1 MTEPMLYFAYGSNMD
16 PQQMKR
22 RCPSSRF
29 ESVAKLSNYE
39 LAFTLRSQRR
49 RCGVANVLPSKGN
62 NVYGVLYRIN
72 GIRDWKVL
80 DAAEGFRPRYKR
92 GNRYIRTERR
102 EQKLSGFPV
111 IVSAFIYIGLIE
123 KFFSRPNKTYLNQMI
138 KGAKFYQ
145 FPDHYLQSLNT
156 TVYKC

>member
-1 MTEPMLYFAYGSNMD
+1 MLYFAYGSNMD
-16 PQQMKR
+16 PQQMRK

-29 ESVAKLSNYE
+29 ECVAILSNYE

-72 GIRDWKVL
+72 GARDWKLL
-80 DAAEGFRPRYKR
+80 DAAEGFEPRYKR
-92 GNRYIRTERR
+92 GNRYIRTECRV
-102 EQKLSGFPV
+102 QKLSGYPKF
-111 IVSAFIYIGLIE
+111 IRAFIYIGLIE
-123 KFFSRPNKTYLNQMI
+123 NFFPQPNKAYLNQMI

-145 FPDHYLQSLNT
+145 FPDHYLQSLNKLM
-156 TVYKC
+156 YKCELL

>member
-1 MTEPMLYFAYGSNMD
+1 MLYFAYGSNMD

-62 NVYGVLYRIN
+62 HVYGVLYRIN
-72 GIRDWKVL
+72 GFRDWKVL

-102 EQKLSGFPV
+102 VQKLSGFPV
-111 IVSAFIYIGLIE
+111 IVSAFIYIGLRE
-123 KFFSRPNKTYLNQMI
+123 KFFSLPNKTYLNQMI
-138 KGAKFYQ
+138 KGAKCYQ
-145 FPDHYLQSLNT
+145 LPDHYLQSLNIIM
-156 TVYKC
+156 YKC